1 MIPLSSSAQDLRV
14 GGNVGFFLSEINPMD
29 AFDIA
34 ATIDFIPHK
43 SILYLETGP
52 QLTITPNSTI
62 FTAPLYLGFIIGSTA
77 TIEPGF
83 GGYLRSNANYGYVL
97 GISAGYYIQK
107 TNQIYLRAL
116 YAREHYKRESP
127 RGFDYLLVSNV
138 WMIRIGYKRKFT
150 FKKTQL

>member
-1 MIPLSSSAQDLRV
+1 MQFSKFYIRTLIILMIPISSSAQDLRV

-83 GGYLRSNANYGYVL
+83 GATCVQMLTMVMFWE
-97 GISAGYYIQK
+97 SAPDIIYRKRIKYI
-107 TNQIYLRAL
+107 
-116 YAREHYKRESP
+116 
-127 RGFDYLLVSNV
+127 
-138 WMIRIGYKRKFT
+138 
-150 FKKTQL
+150 